1 MYLGIYGEG
10 RSILRYLKNHNSE
23 KPQQKW
29 FHKPRFW
36 IFNCPMPNP
45 QKNIST
51 NQESE
56 FDISWGHPKTNFIQ
70 AYKKRMLKV
79 WFFEQD

>member
-1 MYLGIYGEG
+1 
-10 RSILRYLKNHNSE
+10 
-23 KPQQKW
+23 
-29 FHKPRFW
+29 
-36 IFNCPMPNP
+36 MPNP